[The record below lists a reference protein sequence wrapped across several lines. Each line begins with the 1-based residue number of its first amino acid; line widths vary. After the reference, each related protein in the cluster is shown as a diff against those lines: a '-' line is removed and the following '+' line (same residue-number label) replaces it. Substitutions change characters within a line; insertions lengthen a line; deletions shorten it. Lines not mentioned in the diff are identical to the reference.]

1 MNKRLRMI
9 QKIIEIINRH
19 QKFLITAH
27 VKLDGDAVGSE
38 LAVYLLLKSLGKDA
52 TIYNQDKT
60 PDNYRFLPG
69 SDMII
74 NTLPP
79 PDSFEV
85 AFILDCSELDR
96 VGDEA
101 LRIGTVKTLVNIDHH
116 ISNGGFC
123 EVRLIDPRA
132 SSTGEL
138 VFRLLTE
145 MKATISPEMAT
156 NLYTA
161 IITDTGDFHY
171 GNTGKDT
178 FFTAGHLV
186 ESGADPQWISEN
198 IYENFPMAKVRL
210 MAKAMQTL
218 SFDCQDRVGSLVIF
232 LKDFEE
238 TGALWEH
245 SEGLVNLPRSIEGVE
260 ISILCTELPD
270 GNFKISLRSKGR
282 TNIERVARAFGGG
295 GHVNASG
302 CRIEGNID
310 TVKKRLLEAI
320 CTLAWK

>member
-1 MNKRLRMI
+1 MI
-9 QKIIEIINRH
+9 QKIVDIINRY
-19 QKFLITAH
+19 QKFLVTAH

-38 LAVYLLLKSLGKDA
+38 LAFYFLLKSLGKDVA
-52 TIYNQDKT
+52 VYNQDKT

-69 SDMII
+69 SEVIL
-74 NTLPP
+74 NTLPS
-79 PDSFEV
+79 PDSFDV
-85 AFILDCSELDR
+85 AVILDCSELDR

-101 LRIGTVKTLVNIDHH
+101 PRIGRIKTLVNIDHH
-116 ISNGGFC
+116 VSNGGFC
-123 EVRLIDPRA
+123 EVRMIDPAA

-138 VFRLLTE
+138 VFRIMKE
-145 MKATISPEMAT
+145 METTITAEMAT

-178 FFTAGHLV
+178 FIVAGHLV
-186 ESGADPQWISEN
+186 ESGADPQWISEH
-198 IYENFPMAKVRL
+198 IYESSPMAKIRL
-210 MAKAMQTL
+210 LARAMQTL

-245 SEGLVNLPRSIEGVE
+245 SEGFVNLPRSIEGVE
-260 ISILCTELPD
+260 ISILYTELPD
-270 GNFKISLRSKGR
+270 RNFKISLRSKGR
-282 TNIERVARAFGGG
+282 TNVERVAKMFGGG

-302 CRIEGNID
+302 CRIEGDID

-320 CTLAWK
+320 CQSAWK

>member
-1 MNKRLRMI
+1 MI
-9 QKIIEIINRH
+9 QKIIDIINRH

-27 VKLDGDAVGSE
+27 VKLDGDALGSE
-38 LAVYLLLKSLGKDA
+38 LAVYLLLKGLGKDA
-52 TIYNQDKT
+52 AIYNQDKT

-69 SDMII
+69 ADII
-74 NTLPP
+74 LDTLPP

-85 AFILDCSELDR
+85 AFILDCSELER

-101 LRIGTVKTLVNIDHH
+101 LRIGAVKTLVNIDHH
-116 ISNGGFC
+116 VSNGGFC
-123 EVRLIDPRA
+123 EVRLIDPAA
-132 SSTGEL
+132 SSTGEI
-138 VFRLLTE
+138 VFRLLTA
-145 MKATISPEMAT
+145 MKTNITAEMAT

-178 FFTAGHLV
+178 FIAAGHLV
-186 ESGADPQWISEN
+186 ASGADPQWISEH
-198 IYENFPMAKVRL
+198 IYESFPMAKIRL
-210 MAKAMQTL
+210 LARAMNTL

-260 ISILCTELPD
+260 ISILYTELPD
-270 GNFKISLRSKGR
+270 GNFKISLRSKGT
-282 TNIERVARAFGGG
+282 TNVERVARAFGGG

-302 CRIEGNID
+302 CRIEGDID
-310 TVKKRLLEAI
+310 TVKKRLLEVI
-320 CTLAWK
+320 CTSAWK

>member
-1 MNKRLRMI
+1 MI
-9 QKIIEIINRH
+9 QKIVDIINRH
-19 QKFLITAH
+19 QRFLITAH

-38 LAVYLLLKSLGKDA
+38 LAFYLLLRCLGKDA

-69 SDMII
+69 SDII
-74 NTLPP
+74 LNTLPP

-101 LRIGTVKTLVNIDHH
+101 LRIGTINTLVNIDHH
-116 ISNGGFC
+116 VSNGGFC
-123 EVRLIDPRA
+123 EVRLIDPAA

-138 VFRLLTE
+138 VFRLLTA
-145 MKATISPEMAT
+145 MKTTITAEMAT

-161 IITDTGDFHY
+161 ILTDTGGFHY

-178 FFTAGHLV
+178 FIAAGHLV
-186 ESGADPQWISEN
+186 ESGANPQWISEN
-198 IYENFPMAKVRL
+198 IYESYPIGKIRL
-210 MAKAMQTL
+210 FAKAMQSL
-218 SFDCQDRVGSLVIF
+218 SFDCRDRVGSLVVF
-232 LKDFEE
+232 HRDFEE

-245 SEGLVNLPRSIEGVE
+245 SEGLVDLPRSVDGVE
-260 ISILCTELPD
+260 ISILYTELPD
-270 GNFKISLRSKGR
+270 RNFKISLRSKGV
-282 TNIERVARAFGGG
+282 TNVERVAKEFGGG
-295 GHVNASG
+295 GHVNAAG

-310 TVKKRLLEAI
+310 TVKRRLLEAI
-320 CTLAWK
+320 CKSAWK

>member
-1 MNKRLRMI
+1 MI
-9 QKIIEIINRH
+9 RKIVDVINRH

-38 LAVYLLLKSLGKDA
+38 LAFYLFLRGIGKDA

-69 SDMII
+69 SDII
-74 NTLPP
+74 RNTLPP
-79 PDSFEV
+79 PDDFEV

-101 LRIGTVKTLVNIDHH
+101 LRIGAVKTLVNIDHH
-116 ISNGGFC
+116 VSNGGFC
-123 EVRLIDPRA
+123 EVRLIDPAA

-138 VFRLLTE
+138 IYRLLTA
-145 MKATISPEMAT
+145 MKTTITAEMAT

-171 GNTGKDT
+171 GNTGKGT
-178 FFTAGHLV
+178 FIAAGHLV
-186 ESGADPQWISEN
+186 ESGANPQWISEN
-198 IYENFPMAKVRL
+198 VYESLPMAKIRL
-210 MAKAMQTL
+210 LAKVMQTL
-218 SFDCQDRVGSLVIF
+218 SFDCRDRVGSLVIF

-245 SEGLVNLPRSIEGVE
+245 SEGFVDLPRSVEGVD
-260 ISILCTELPD
+260 ISILYTELPD
-270 GNFKISLRSKGR
+270 RNFKISLRSKGV
-282 TNIERVARAFGGG
+282 TNVERVARAFGGG
-295 GHVNASG
+295 GHVNAAG

-310 TVKKRLLEAI
+310 TVKRRLLEVI
-320 CTLAWK
+320 CTSAWK

>member
-1 MNKRLRMI
+1 MI

-60 PDNYRFLPG
+60 PDNFRFLPG

-79 PDSFEV
+79 LDSYEV
-85 AFILDCSELDR
+85 AFILDCSEIER
-96 VGDEA
+96 VGDDA
-101 LRIGTVKTLVNIDHH
+101 PKIGAMKTLVNIDHH

-123 EVRLIDPRA
+123 EVKFIDPKA

-138 VFRLLTE
+138 VFRLLTA
-145 MKATISPEMAT
+145 MQATITAEMAT

-178 FFTAGHLV
+178 FITAGRLV
-186 ESGADPQWISEN
+186 ESGADPQWISEK
-198 IYENFPMAKVRL
+198 IYENFPMAKIRL
-210 MAKAMQTL
+210 LARAMQTL
-218 SFDCQDRVGSLVIF
+218 SFDCQDRVGSMVIF

-245 SEGLVNLPRSIEGVE
+245 SENFVNLPRSIEGVE
-260 ISILCTELPD
+260 ISILYAELPD
-270 GNFKISLRSKGR
+270 RNFKISLRSKGR
-282 TNIERVARAFGGG
+282 TNVERVARTFGGG

-310 TVKKRLLEAI
+310 TVKKKLLEAVN
-320 CTLAWK
+320 TLAWK

>member
-1 MNKRLRMI
+1 MI
-9 QKIIEIINRH
+9 QKIVDIINRH
-19 QKFLITAH
+19 QKFLVTAH

-38 LAVYLLLKSLGKDA
+38 LAFYFLLKGLGKDVA
-52 TIYNQDKT
+52 IYNQDKT
-60 PDNYRFLPG
+60 PDNFRFLPG
-69 SDMII
+69 SDMIL
-74 NTLPP
+74 NTLPL

-101 LRIGTVKTLVNIDHH
+101 PRIGAIKTLVNIDHH
-116 ISNGGFC
+116 VSNGGFC
-123 EVRLIDPRA
+123 EVRMIDPAA

-138 VFRLLTE
+138 VFRLLTA
-145 MKATISPEMAT
+145 MKANITAEMAT

-178 FFTAGHLV
+178 FITAGHLV

-198 IYENFPMAKVRL
+198 IYENFPIGKIRL
-210 MAKAMQTL
+210 FARAMQTL

-260 ISILCTELPD
+260 ISILYTELPD
-270 GNFKISLRSKGR
+270 RSFKISLRSKGK
-282 TNIERVARAFGGG
+282 TNVERVARAFGGG

-310 TVKKRLLEAI
+310 TVKKRLLEVI
-320 CTLAWK
+320 CTSAWK

>member
-1 MNKRLRMI
+1 MI
-9 QKIIEIINRH
+9 QKIIDIINRH

-38 LAVYLLLKSLGKDA
+38 LAFYLLLKGLGKDA

-69 SDMII
+69 SDII
-74 NTLPP
+74 RNILPP

-101 LRIGTVKTLVNIDHH
+101 ARIGTVKKLVNIDHH
-116 ISNGGFC
+116 VSNGGFC
-123 EVRLIDPRA
+123 EVRLIDPTA

-138 VFRLLTE
+138 IFRLLTA
-145 MKATISPEMAT
+145 MKTTITAEMAT

-161 IITDTGDFHY
+161 ILTDTGGFHY

-178 FFTAGHLV
+178 FIAAGHLV

-198 IYENFPMAKVRL
+198 IYESFPMSKIRL
-210 MAKAMQTL
+210 LAKAMQTL
-218 SFDCQDRVGSLVIF
+218 SFDCQDRVGSLVVF

-245 SEGLVNLPRSIEGVE
+245 SEGLVDLPRSIEGVE
-260 ISILCTELPD
+260 ISILYTELPD
-270 GNFKISLRSKGR
+270 RNFKISLRSKGV
-282 TNIERVARAFGGG
+282 TNVERVARVFGGG

-310 TVKKRLLEAI
+310 TVKKRLLEVI
-320 CTLAWK
+320 CTSAWK